1 MSMMDT
7 STKFE
12 DRRTKKKYIIY
23 NCRQCPKA
31 VFYQIFGWYCGGMNL
46 PNKKDREIENID
58 KIPDWCPLDDEI

>member
-12 DRRTKKKYIIY
+12 NRQTKKKLIIY
-23 NCRQCPKA
+23 NCRQCPKS
-31 VFYQIFGWYCGGMNL
+31 VFYRFFGLYCEGINL